1 MFQNQIGMNP
11 YMAGMPKFSP
21 GINWVNG
28 LQEVDSFD
36 LPPGGMAVFIDKVND
51 GMMYIRTRDIYNV
64 YSTRVFKYSEV
75 QTKQPD
81 SPYVTRS
88 ELEEL
93 FQRFLGGGNNVTV
106 QSANGANAT
115 GAASAESSTAGQSAG
130 GRKRKTNDADV
141 AGSE

>member
-1 MFQNQIGMNP
+1 MFQSQMGINP

-106 QSANGANAT
+106 QPTNGTDTIN
-115 GAASAESSTAGQSAG
+115 AASTITTDQSAG
-130 GRKRKTNDADV
+130 SRKRKADDTDI
-141 AGSE
+141 AGSK